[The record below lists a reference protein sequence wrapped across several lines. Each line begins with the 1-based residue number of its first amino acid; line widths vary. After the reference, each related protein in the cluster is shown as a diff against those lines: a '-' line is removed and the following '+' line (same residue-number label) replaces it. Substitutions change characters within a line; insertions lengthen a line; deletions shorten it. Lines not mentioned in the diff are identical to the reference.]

1 MRNDELTAEDE
12 PTPPSAQADERTP
25 IGVLLWFAWSFVL
38 LAVTGLL
45 LPRIISFVDFSA
57 RAPFSLLGIF
67 MMAELAVVIFG
78 ITVALQRKRIAWR
91 FAIFIALLPAPILA
105 GLPPPLLAFTPD
117 AAAGWY
123 TLFVPLGLLI
133 STMLVFL
140 LLRPA
145 ARDYFAED

>member
-1 MRNDELTAEDE
+1 MSEEHVPREDAEAE
-12 PTPPSAQADERTP
+12 PSVPEQERTP
-25 IGVLLWFAWSFVL
+25 IGVLLWFGWSFL
-38 LAVTGLL
+38 LLGITGLL
-45 LPRIISFVDFSA
+45 LPRIIDFTDFSE

-91 FAIFIALLPAPILA
+91 FALFVALLPAPILA
-105 GLPPPLLAFTPD
+105 GLPPALLSFGPD

-123 TLFVPLGLLI
+123 VLFVPLGLLV
-133 STMLVFL
+133 SAVLVFL

-145 ARDYFAED
+145 ARAYFAED